1 MCHSLSLTGN
11 LTGTF
16 IRAWSVSASW
26 SWEFHWKSFSR
37 WDSLRCFMWF
47 RCALEIAGFKPYT
60 KNEKSL
66 SRIKREKS
74 KLNHFHCSPNFGC
87 NVTGRLTALMTA
99 MRLEFGWT
107 VPIEDISR
115 SLTSLLGQMI
125 WKWPIRNW
133 IKSGHNSIWMWSSSV
148 SMRFK
153 FEIPEKRST
162 WINEVLW
169 CLR

>member
-1 MCHSLSLTGN
+1 MIRIGELKLRISLKIFQPLRFFAMLYVVPMRFGN
-11 LTGTF
+11 RWLQA
-16 IRAWSVSASW
+16 IHQKREVS
-26 SWEFHWKSFSR
+26 
-37 WDSLRCFMWF
+37 
-47 RCALEIAGFKPYT
+47 I
-60 KNEKSL
+60 KNQ
-66 SRIKREKS
+66 KREKQI
-74 KLNHFHCSPNFGC
+74 KPFHCSPNFGC